1 MGNGSSK
8 SRLSDH
14 VALPNSSAPIPNV
27 FITRSSSMD
36 NFERPKPISSLPTP
50 LDGCTFELDP
60 RETMVLAG
68 TPPPDRPPPPPP
80 EEALHNCG
88 GSYFGESTII
98 QSDDG
103 SNPPPLPP
111 GPRAGLPVIKR
122 NIVHA
127 KDCISQFDALNTTD
141 RPKVTKE
148 SQAMR
153 NFLFHERTQPFS
165 YAPLTESSTTAT
177 TKSNFDEYP
186 VYNPVTDYTF
196 KSGMSFQL
204 GAFPIDT
211 TRVNMGFCG
220 RQGAGKSTLI
230 NALRGLTLTDPQ
242 AAGRHPCNNM
252 EPFRYLFPSFVVN
265 RRAFLGLGFLEDEL
279 QNIVLWEIPY
289 PRAFAS
295 VSDIY
300 DRNMGFDRFY
310 ESHKLNLFRRVFL
323 LIADGAPH
331 DDDISFARI
340 VHSRF
345 DFCFHFFCWL
355 PELLECTCNLRT
367 PLTMLSTKSDDDLDA
382 ESREFGRSIDNS
394 LKREYDARARSVF
407 IKSLMLKAQIL
418 TTTELLLISSPV
430 VKNLVSGT
438 IGYLHYKLD
447 EDKLLELVDLQPG
460 CHYAL
465 ENQLRKS
472 GERTRDT
479 SSSFPPH
486 HIQKSTI
493 LADAGFEILFGTDDR
508 VFGNLE
514 PKSTTAFN
522 YGFIGGAGVG
532 KSAIINSMRGMSS
545 KHPLAAG
552 KTRMK
557 PGSCE
562 RFEFDDDLLKYS
574 VTLFELHYPKKI
586 SAYFEFIEDEE
597 KKCKKDFGIVSSTRI
612 LVVVIFSRYNIASFT
627 AIFVLID
634 ETPSDEDLSFS
645 KIAHR
650 RNAAVVF
657 LSSKSDRKLAARS
670 RSDEIPVCDLLKQR
684 FVDKGLS
691 RFDRSLAAN
700 APELCGR
707 VHAFFV
713 SAPVFRALRVGDA
726 RGMQFI
732 LHERAVFDFLKQKRI
747 VADLLDS
754 PKDLKEG
761 LHANVNLDTAGVT
774 MESS

>member
-1 MGNGSSK
+1 
-8 SRLSDH
+8 
-14 VALPNSSAPIPNV
+14 
-27 FITRSSSMD
+27 
-36 NFERPKPISSLPTP
+36 
-50 LDGCTFELDP
+50 
-60 RETMVLAG
+60 
-68 TPPPDRPPPPPP
+68 
-80 EEALHNCG
+80 
-88 GSYFGESTII
+88 
-98 QSDDG
+98 
-103 SNPPPLPP
+103 
-111 GPRAGLPVIKR
+111 
-122 NIVHA
+122 
-127 KDCISQFDALNTTD
+127 
-141 RPKVTKE
+141 
-148 SQAMR
+148 
-153 NFLFHERTQPFS
+153 
-165 YAPLTESSTTAT
+165 
-177 TKSNFDEYP
+177 DEYP
-186 VYNPVTDYTF
+186 VYNPVTEYTF
-196 KSGMSFQL
+196 KSGMTFQL

-252 EPFRYLFPSFVVN
+252 EPFR
-265 RRAFLGLGFLEDEL
+265 FLEDEL

-310 ESHKLNLFRRVFL
+310 ESHKLNLFRRLFL

-340 VHSRF
+340 VHSR
-345 DFCFHFFCWL
+345 
-355 PELLECTCNLRT
+355 RT

-418 TTTELLLISSPV
+418 TTTELLLVSSPV

-465 ENQLRKS
+465 ENQLRKIKFYNAINPHHHYFS
-472 GERTRDT
+472 TSKGEHSRDR

-486 HIQKSTI
+486 HIQKSTV

-514 PKSTTAFN
+514 PKSMVRRAGRTAFN

-532 KSAIINSMRGMSS
+532 KSAMINAMRGMSS

-586 SAYFEFIEDEE
+586 SAYFEFVD
-597 KKCKKDFGIVSSTRI
+597 
-612 LVVVIFSRYNIASFT
+612 RYNIASFT

-754 PKDLKEG
+754 PEDLKEG
-761 LHANVNLDTAGVT
+761 LHANSLLSVQMFLRSISANATFSDGNLRNTSAHSLVEATFLRLLIDHQGIHFPQYFPCDVT
-774 MESS
+774 WSRCSPEHW